1 MNYSRYALLFAL
13 LIGGCAQVTERPDR
27 DELTQLWL
35 EHQQQVGQ
43 ITNWDINGRI
53 GIRTAEKSGTASLF
67 WRQQGASYEMRIV
80 APFGQGTYI
89 LTGSPSRVQ
98 MSGPDEL
105 LLTAGTAEELMLT
118 GLGWSVDLQ
127 GLRYWVRGLPQPE
140 NAFADLE
147 LDGEGRLDS
156 LRQSGFNIDIERYA
170 TVETYTLP
178 EKLLIKNGE
187 LQLKV
192 LINQWQ
198 I

>member
-13 LIGGCAQVTERPDR
+13 LLGGCAQVPERPAPE
-27 DELTQLWL
+27 ELAPLWL
-35 EHQQQVGQ
+35 EHRQQVGQ
-43 ITNWDINGRI
+43 LSNWDINGRI
-53 GIRTAEKSGTASLF
+53 GIRTADQSGTASLF

-80 APFGQGTYI
+80 APLGQGTYI

-98 MSGPDEL
+98 MSGPDDL
-105 LLTAGTAEELMLT
+105 LLTAGTAEELMVK

-140 NAFADLE
+140 NVFENLE
-147 LDGEGRLDS
+147 LDADGRLDS
-156 LRQSGFNIDIERYA
+156 LQQSGFNIDIERYA
-170 TVETYTLP
+170 TVDKYTLP
-178 EKLLIKNGE
+178 EKLLIENGE

-192 LINQWQ
+192 LIKRWQ

>member
-1 MNYSRYALLFAL
+1 MNSSRYALLFAL
-13 LIGGCAQVTERPDR
+13 LLGGCAQVPERPAL
-27 DELTQLWL
+27 EEITPLWL

-43 ITNWDINGRI
+43 LSSWDINGRI
-53 GIRTAEKSGTASLF
+53 GIRTADQSGTASLF

-98 MSGPDEL
+98 MSGPDDL

-127 GLRYWVRGLPQPE
+127 GLRYWVRGLPQPG
-140 NAFADLE
+140 NAFANLE
-147 LDGEGRLDS
+147 LDAKGRLDS
-156 LRQSGFNIDIERYA
+156 LQQSGFNIDIERYA
-170 TVETYTLP
+170 TVDKYNLP
-178 EKLLIKNGE
+178 EKLLIENDE

-192 LINQWQ
+192 LIKRWQ